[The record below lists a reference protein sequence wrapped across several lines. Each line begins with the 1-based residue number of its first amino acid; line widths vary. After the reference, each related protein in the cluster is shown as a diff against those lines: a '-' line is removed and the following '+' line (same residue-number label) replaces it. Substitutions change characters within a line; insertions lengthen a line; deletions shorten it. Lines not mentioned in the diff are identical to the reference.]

1 MADRGSQFLG
11 MLGARTGTLVLG
23 AFASVVVA
31 RSLAPDDRGTY
42 YMAVTVA
49 STAMALGHLSVEQAQ
64 TALWSERSVRASL
77 RANSLPLGL
86 LIGTG
91 AALLAVMA
99 ANCLSGAANLP
110 DLWLLITACAGVP
123 LGVGVLY
130 GSNIA
135 LLTGRAGL
143 SGTATL
149 LGAVVQCGALVAL
162 GLTGRLTVYW
172 VVVIW
177 VLSLAVPLLT
187 LVAAGGFPVRRPDF
201 KAARLT
207 CAKGLKLHAGTAASY
222 ALLRSDLFLLNA
234 LSGPHAVGIY
244 SLAVTLAEWGRLV
257 IDAVSQTSLSRQF
270 ADSQD
275 LAAAVTAR
283 ITRTMV
289 LLVVGSAVTTVVVTS
304 ALVTPVYGR
313 AYADVAGIVA
323 LLVPGVLVLAG
334 SRPAVAYLLR
344 CRPARF
350 TVVPSLLA
358 LLVNVALNVLLIP
371 VWGAAGCAVAS
382 TLAYVALAAV
392 QLALFVRVSGTPWR
406 RLLPGA
412 SDLADIAVATRGAR
426 R

>member
-11 MLGARTGTLVLG
+11 LLGARTGSLILG

-49 STAMALGHLSVEQAQ
+49 STATVLGHLSVEQAQ
-64 TALWSERSVRASL
+64 TALWADRQGRASL
-77 RANSLPLGL
+77 QANSLPLGL
-86 LIGTG
+86 LVGTG
-91 AALLAVMA
+91 AGLLAIVA
-99 ANCLSGAANLP
+99 VSCLRGAANLP
-110 DLWLLITACAGVP
+110 DLWLLITACVGVP

-143 SGTATL
+143 SATATL

-162 GLTGRLTVYW
+162 GLTGRLTVSS

-187 LVAAGGFPVRRPDF
+187 LVVGGGFPVRRPDF
-201 KAARLT
+201 KTARLT

-234 LSGPHAVGIY
+234 LNGPHAVGIY
-244 SLAVTLAEWGRLV
+244 SLAVTLAEWSKLV
-257 IDAVSQTSLSRQF
+257 IDTVSQTYLSRQF
-270 ADSQD
+270 ADSQQ

-289 LLVVGSAVTTVVVTS
+289 LLVLGSAVTTVVVTS
-304 ALVTPVYGR
+304 ALVAPVYGR

-323 LLVPGVLVLAG
+323 LLVPGVVVLAG
-334 SRPAVAYLLR
+334 SRPAAAFLLR

-358 LLVNVALNVLLIP
+358 LLVNIALNVLLIP
-371 VWGAAGCAVAS
+371 LWGAAGCAVAS
-382 TLAYVALAAV
+382 TLAYLCLAAV
-392 QLALFVRVSGTPWR
+392 QLTLFVRVSGTPWR

>member
-1 MADRGSQFLG
+1 VADRASQLVG
-11 MLGARTGTLVLG
+11 MLGARTCSLVLG

-31 RSLAPDDRGTY
+31 RSLAPDARGTY

-49 STAMALGHLSVEQAQ
+49 SAAMALGHLSVEQAQ
-64 TALWSERSVRASL
+64 TALWPDLPVRASL

-86 LIGTG
+86 VVGTG
-91 AALLAVMA
+91 AATLAVVA
-99 ANCLSGAANLP
+99 VSLFRSAANLP
-110 DLWLLITACAGVP
+110 DLWLLITACLGVP

-143 SGTATL
+143 SAAATL
-149 LGAVVQCGALVAL
+149 WGAVVQCGALIVL
-162 GLTGRLTVYW
+162 GLTGRLTVYS

-187 LVAAGGFPVRRPDF
+187 LVAAGGFTLRRPDLRT
-201 KAARLT
+201 ARFT

-234 LSGPHAVGIY
+234 FSGTHAVGIY
-244 SLAVTLAEWGRLV
+244 SLAVTLAEWGRLA
-257 IDAVSQTSLSRQF
+257 IDTVSQATLARQF
-270 ADSQD
+270 ADTSH

-283 ITRTMV
+283 IIRAMV
-289 LLVVGSAVTTVVVTS
+289 MLVLASAVTIVVVTS
-304 ALVTPVYGR
+304 VLVTPVYGH

-323 LLVPGVLVLAG
+323 LLAPGVVVLAG
-334 SRPAVAYLLR
+334 SRPVVAYLLR

-350 TVVPSLLA
+350 TAVPSMLA
-358 LLVNVALNVLLIP
+358 LVLNIALNLLLIP

-382 TLAYVALAAV
+382 TFAYVSLAAV
-392 QLALFVRVSGTPWR
+392 QVTLFVRVSGISW
-406 RLLPGA
+406 RLLLPST
-412 SDLADIAVATRGAR
+412 SDVAEIRGR
-426 R
+426 LRVVQ

>member
-1 MADRGSQFLG
+1 M
-11 MLGARTGTLVLG
+11 
-23 AFASVVVA
+23 
-31 RSLAPDDRGTY
+31 
-42 YMAVTVA
+42 
-49 STAMALGHLSVEQAQ
+49 
-64 TALWSERSVRASL
+64 
-77 RANSLPLGL
+77 
-86 LIGTG
+86 
-91 AALLAVMA
+91 
-99 ANCLSGAANLP
+99 
-110 DLWLLITACAGVP
+110 GVP

-143 SGTATL
+143 SGAATL

-162 GLTGRLTVYW
+162 GLTGRLTVSW

-187 LVAAGGFPVRRPDF
+187 LAAAGGFAVRRPDL
-201 KAARLT
+201 KTAQLA

-270 ADSQD
+270 GDSRQ

-289 LLVVGSAVTTVVVTS
+289 LLVIGSMVTTVVVTS
-304 ALVTPVYGR
+304 VLVTPVYGR
-313 AYADVAGIVA
+313 DYAGVAGIVA
-323 LLVPGVLVLAG
+323 LLVPGVVVLAG
-334 SRPAVAYLLR
+334 SRPAVAFLLR

-350 TVVPSLLA
+350 TVVPSVLA
-358 LLVNVALNVLLIP
+358 LLVNIGLNLLLIP

-382 TLAYVALAAV
+382 TLAYVSLAAV
-392 QLALFVRVSGTPWR
+392 QVTLFVRVSGTPWR
-406 RLLPGA
+406 GLRPET
-412 SDLADIAVATRGAR
+412 SDLADITLAMRGAR